1 MSNILTAM
9 SLNLSQNE
17 ALQR

>member
-1 MSNILTAM
+1 M
-9 SLNLSQNE
+9 SLNLPQNE